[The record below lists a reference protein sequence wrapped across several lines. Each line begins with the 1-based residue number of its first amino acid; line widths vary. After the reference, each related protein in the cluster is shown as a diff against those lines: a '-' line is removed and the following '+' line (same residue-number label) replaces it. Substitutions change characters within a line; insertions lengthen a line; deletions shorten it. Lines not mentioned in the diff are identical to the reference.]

1 MADPHAAV
9 IADMRASF
17 ERLQQMVADLHPTD
31 EADPAKAELVADLK
45 RELESLRVGSSGLKA
60 PSTSSASRACSR
72 LTGMP
77 SITILAWIGLALGAA
92 LGAVVG
98 VLWEGGAGF
107 GVGVAVG
114 AGLGVSAGTLV
125 NRRRPRHS
133 Q

>member
-31 EADPAKAELVADLK
+31 EADPAKAELIADLK

-60 PSTSSASRACSR
+60 PSTSSRE
-72 LTGMP
+72 P
-77 SITILAWIGLALGAA
+77 SL
-92 LGAVVG
+92 
-98 VLWEGGAGF
+98 
-107 GVGVAVG
+107 
-114 AGLGVSAGTLV
+114 
-125 NRRRPRHS
+125 